1 MLKNQFII
9 KLICLFVAVLLIA
22 AVIEISG
29 MFKSSDTVTLSVPNG
44 STLDGIIS
52 LLEENNLIENKFLFK
67 ILAYGDASDF
77 KAGNHK
83 FNKKSYSA
91 VIEELRTNPEGEG
104 INVTIPEGY
113 EQREIALLLEKNGF
127 CTAEEFNN
135 AAKISNF
142 QNYWFLNGIPE
153 RNYQLEGYLFPDTY
167 NFSKEEGVYSI
178 INRMLSNFDRKIT
191 DDMRNRALQLGKT
204 FDEIITMASIVE
216 REAADS
222 AEYKTVAGVF
232 YNRLNKST
240 ETNGYLQS
248 CATVQYILKER
259 KYVLSLADTKI
270 NSPYNT
276 YMYPGLPDGPV
287 ASPGIET
294 IIAALYPNETD
305 YLYFVADG
313 KGNHYFGRTLKE
325 HQNNMRKAGY

>member
-1 MLKNQFII
+1 MLKNQFTI
-9 KLICLFVAVLLIA
+9 KLICLFLAVLLIST
-22 AVIEISG
+22 VIEASG
-29 MFKSSDTVTLSVPNG
+29 MFRSSDTVTVSVPNG
-44 STLDGIIS
+44 STLDSIIS
-52 LLEENNLIENKFLFK
+52 LLEENNVLESKLLFK
-67 ILAYGDASDF
+67 IFSYGDASQF
-77 KAGNHK
+77 KAGKHE
-83 FNKKSYSA
+83 FDKKSYSA
-91 VIEELRTNPEGEG
+91 IIKELKSNPENRG

-113 EQREIALLLEKNGF
+113 EQREIALLLEKNGL
-127 CTAEEFNN
+127 CTAEEFNDT
-135 AAKISNF
+135 AIVSNF
-142 QNYWFLNGIPE
+142 KDYWFLDGIPE

-167 NFSKEEGVYSI
+167 NFSKDEGVYSI
-178 INRMLSNFDRKIT
+178 INRMLANFDRKIT
-191 DDMRNRALQLGKT
+191 DDMKNRASQLGKT

-232 YNRLNKST
+232 YNRLNKRT
-240 ETNGYLQS
+240 EANGYLQS

-259 KYVLSLADTKI
+259 KSVLSVADTKI
-270 NSPYNT
+270 DSPYNT
-276 YMYPGLPDGPV
+276 YMYSGLPIGPV

-313 KGNHYFGRTLKE
+313 KGNHYFGKTLKE